1 MRHSDYIIDIKEE
14 TMSVI
19 IDESCITCDACLQNC
34 PVNAI
39 IDDMNN
45 PLGESRYYVQP
56 DKCVECVDH
65 FDDPQ
70 CAAICPSIGCITW
83 DMPFTKEFDEH
94 FLNGEMYKLA
104 TKDGVPKSPAYKEKK
119 FRKDIPLTKRGV
131 KKEVQEEPEEK
142 EVG

>member
-1 MRHSDYIIDIKEE
+1 MA
-14 TMSVI
+14 VI

-39 IDDMNN
+39 VDDMHN
-45 PLGESRYYVQP
+45 PTGESRYYVQP
-56 DKCVECVDH
+56 EKCVECVGL

-83 DMPFTKEFDEH
+83 DMPFTSEFEEH
-94 FLNGEMYKLA
+94 FLNGELYKLGT
-104 TKDGVPKSPAYKEKK
+104 TKEGTLKSPSYKEKK
-119 FRKDIPLTKRGV
+119 FRADIPPEMRGV
-131 KKEVQEEPEEK
+131 KKEVQEEPEELK

>member
-1 MRHSDYIIDIKEE
+1 
-14 TMSVI
+14 MSVI

-39 IDDMNN
+39 VDDSEN
-45 PLGESRYYVQP
+45 PTGENRYYVQP
-56 DKCVECVDH
+56 EKCVECVDI

-83 DMPFTKEFDEH
+83 DMPFTAEFDEH
-94 FLNGEMYKLA
+94 FVSGGLYELA
-104 TKDGVPKSPAYKEKK
+104 KTKDGAVKSPAFKEKK
-119 FRKDIPLTKRGV
+119 YRKDISLTKRGV
-131 KKEVQEEPEEK
+131 KHEVQEEPEDI

>member
-1 MRHSDYIIDIKEE
+1 
-14 TMSVI
+14 MSVI

-34 PVNAI
+34 PVGAI
-39 IDDMNN
+39 VDDSEN
-45 PLGESRYYVQP
+45 PTGENRYYVQAE
-56 DKCVECVDH
+56 KCVECVDL

-94 FLNGEMYKLA
+94 FVNNELYKLA
-104 TKDGVPKSPAYKEKK
+104 TTKDGVVKSPAFKEKK
-119 FRKDIPLTKRGV
+119 YRADIPLTKRGI
-131 KKEVQEEPEEK
+131 KEKVQLAPEDM

>member
-1 MRHSDYIIDIKEE
+1 
-14 TMSVI
+14 MSVI

-39 IDDMNN
+39 VDDSHN
-45 PLGESRYYVQP
+45 PTGESRYYVQP
-56 DKCVECVDH
+56 EKCVECVDL

-83 DMPFTKEFDEH
+83 DMPFTKDFDEH
-94 FLNGEMYKLA
+94 FVNGELYKLGE
-104 TKDGVPKSPAYKEKK
+104 KKGEVMSPAYKEKK
-119 FRKDIPLTKRGV
+119 FRSDIPLTMRGV
-131 KKEVQEEPEEK
+131 KQKVQEEPEEN

>member
-1 MRHSDYIIDIKEE
+1 MA
-14 TMSVI
+14 VI
-19 IDESCITCDACLQNC
+19 IDESCITCDACMQNC

-39 IDDMNN
+39 VDDMNN
-45 PLGESRYYVQP
+45 PTGNKRYYVQP
-56 DKCVECVDH
+56 EKCVECVGL

-94 FLNGEMYKLA
+94 FLNQELYKLGV
-104 TKDGVPKSPAYKEKK
+104 TKEGEVKSPAYKEKK
-119 FRKDIPLTKRGV
+119 FREDIPLTKRGIGE
-131 KKEVQEEPEEK
+131 KVQLAPEDS